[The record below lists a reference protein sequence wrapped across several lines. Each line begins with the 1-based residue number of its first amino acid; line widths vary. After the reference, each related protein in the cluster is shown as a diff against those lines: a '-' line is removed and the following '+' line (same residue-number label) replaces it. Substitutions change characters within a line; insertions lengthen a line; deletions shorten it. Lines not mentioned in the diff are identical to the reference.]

1 MQSAAETALS
11 RLAMAGFGI
20 SVGTV
25 ALNSVIFDVDGGKR
39 AIMFNRFPNPFTGEG
54 SGIQRAV
61 IKEGTHF
68 KFPYFQDPKIFD
80 VRTRPRAIPTVTGTR
95 DLQMVNITLRLL
107 SRPDVEK
114 LPTIYQQLGLDYD
127 ERILPSIANE
137 VLKSVVAQY
146 DAEELLKKREIV
158 SQEVKEQLTARAN
171 DFHIQLEDISITHL
185 TFGKEFASAIE
196 KKQVAQQEAERQRFV
211 VARAEQERK
220 ANVIR
225 AEGEADAAKK
235 ISEALKFGPALVELR
250 RLEAARDIAALLAKS
265 KNVVF
270 LPSNGGGGQGGGGGG
285 GGGGMLLNIR
295 D

>member
-1 MQSAAETALS
+1 METALS
-11 RLAMAGFGI
+11 RLAMAALGV
-20 SVGTV
+20 SAGTA
-25 ALNSVIFDVDGGKR
+25 ALNSVIYDVDGGKR
-39 AIMFNRFPNPFTGEG
+39 AIMFNRFPNPVNGEP
-54 SGIQRAV
+54 SGIQRKV
-61 IKEGTHF
+61 ITEGTHF
-68 KFPYFQDPKIFD
+68 KVPYFQDPKIFD

-114 LPTIYQQLGLDYD
+114 LPVIYQQLGLDYD

-146 DAEELLKKREIV
+146 DAEELLKKRELV
-158 SQEVKEQLTARAN
+158 SQEVKEQLVQRAA

-225 AEGEADAAKK
+225 AEGEAEAARM
-235 ISEALKFGPALVELR
+235 ISAAIKQGPALVELR
-250 RLEAARDIAALLAKS
+250 RLEAARDIAAVLSKS

-270 LPSNGGGGQGGGGGG
+270 LPSSGNQGGGAGGG
-285 GGGGMLLNIR
+285 AGSNMLLNIR